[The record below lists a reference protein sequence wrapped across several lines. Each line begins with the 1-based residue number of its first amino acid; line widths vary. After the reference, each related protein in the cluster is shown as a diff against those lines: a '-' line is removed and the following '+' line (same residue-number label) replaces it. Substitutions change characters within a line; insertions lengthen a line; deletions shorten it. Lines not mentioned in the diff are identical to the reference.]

1 MENNADTL
9 RRQRDELLQAL
20 REVRTLRLQRDEL
33 LQALREV
40 RDWSG
45 SKPDWLHDMI
55 DELLVKYDAVTGV
68 TPTQEDSDE

>member
-1 MENNADTL
+1 MENDADTL
-9 RRQRDELLQAL
+9 RRQC
-20 REVRTLRLQRDEL
+20 DEL

-68 TPTQEDSDE
+68 TREDNDK

>member
-1 MENNADTL
+1 MENDADTL
-9 RRQRDELLQAL
+9 RRQC
-20 REVRTLRLQRDEL
+20 DEL

-68 TPTQEDSDE
+68 IPTQEDSDER